1 MNRETMKSVHTAV
14 GRVSFYVSNGHR
26 WHATALLW
34 PSLFTSG
41 HASWEPQLATLH
53 ALGYRTILIDP
64 PGHGASGLPPP
75 RFSLRQCSE
84 AALQILDNEGVQRA
98 AFLGI
103 SWGGFVALQTAI
115 IAPDRVSS
123 MVLSNTSAS
132 RTSAMIR
139 LRDGVVSQL
148 IRIGFPQRFG
158 LSGSLGEMAIVN
170 LLGDRKRRED
180 PEFASRLAQEINDL
194 NKVALSRAVTSVL
207 VKREDL
213 LRHLHL
219 IRIPTLVVAG
229 ACDQALPPA
238 KHAALIANEIV
249 GAKYELIP
257 EVAHL
262 APREAPWEFASL
274 LKSFLAS
281 EPVLDRE
288 AMLW

>member
-14 GRVSFYVSNGHR
+14 GRVSFYVSAGHQ

-41 HASWEPQLATLH
+41 HATWEPQLATLH
-53 ALGYRTILIDP
+53 ALGYRTILVDP

-98 AFLGI
+98 AFLGV

-123 MVLSNTSAS
+123 MVLSNTSAC

-139 LRDGVVSQL
+139 FRDSVVSKL
-148 IRIGFPQRFG
+148 IRIGFPQHLG
-158 LSGSLGEMAIVN
+158 LPGSLGKMAILD
-170 LLGDRKRRED
+170 LLGDRKRGED
-180 PEFASRLAQEINDL
+180 PEFANRLAQEVDDL
-194 NKVALSRAVTSVL
+194 NRVALSRAVKSVL

-213 LRHLHL
+213 RRHLHR

-229 ACDQALPPA
+229 ACDHALPPA
-238 KHAALIANEIV
+238 KHAALIANDIV

-262 APREAPWEFASL
+262 APREAPWEFSSL
-274 LKSFLAS
+274 LKSFLDP